1 MDLAGLYLVLIGGA
15 GRLAGRLKHCLS
27 LSEHEL
33 LCEYMIEPLQDVGTE
48 CCLSVM
54 TPCS

>member
-33 LCEYMIEPLQDVGTE
+33 LRE
-48 CCLSVM
+48 
-54 TPCS
+54 